1 MRQYILILKKIL
13 SKNIIYH
20 NNRRKFLLMLCVAN
34 IYQTICNKKIDIE
47 FCNFLIENSKEMEEN
62 LKKLGLSIKNKS
74 TFIVIY
80 MHYFLKNLSFYNLL

>member
-1 MRQYILILKKIL
+1 MCGKYL
-13 SKNIIYH
+13 SNY
-20 NNRRKFLLMLCVAN
+20 M
-34 IYQTICNKKIDIE
+34 QQKIDIE

-62 LKKLGLSIKNKS
+62 LEKLGLNIKNKS